1 MTKRPDLAAIAP
13 PPRKPQPMPMTEAQS
28 PAERVMVNVRL
39 TADRAEYLRMLAAKT
54 RTKQQELVDR
64 AIDLLRA
71 EAGEV

>member
-1 MTKRPDLAAIAP
+1 MTNRPDLAAIAP
-13 PPRKPQPMPMTEAQS
+13 PPRKPAAIPMTDTPNA
-28 PAERVMVNVRL
+28 ADRVMVNVRV

>member
-1 MTKRPDLAAIAP
+1 MSKRPDLAAIAP
-13 PPRKPQPMPMTEAQS
+13 PPRKPAAIPMTEA
-28 PAERVMVNVRL
+28 PNAGERVMVNVRV
-39 TADRAEYLRMLAAKT
+39 TADRAEYLRVLAAKT